1 MVWLRRIILDISVKK
16 LSETLKIDPQALLD
30 KMIAAGLSQTSIED
44 SVSNEDKQKL
54 LAFIRSSKDSVKED
68 KTEPVVSTPQTPKA
82 APKKEKTE
90 KSKDSPESASQKKF
104 KKSKKSVNINGSIR
118 VNDLSRKLNKRGN
131 EVVKKLVE
139 LGEMSSLN
147 DEIDQETAV
156 LVSEEFGFEVKFE
169 EEQELKEE
177 ETNYPQV
184 ISNFSDE
191 KAPSKRHPVVT
202 VMGHVDHGKTSLL
215 DAIKSTNVV
224 ESESGGITQH
234 LAAYEVK
241 TKKGKITFIDTPGHE
256 AFTAMRARGA
266 DTTDIVILVVAA
278 DDSVKPQTEE
288 AITHAKAANVP
299 IIVAMNKIDLDAAD
313 LEKVKGD
320 LAKHE
325 LVSEEWGGKVQM
337 IPVSATTKKGIDNLL
352 DAIELE
358 SEMLEIKAP
367 IEGLANG
374 VVLESKLDRFK
385 GPLGTFLVQ
394 NGILKT
400 GDIIV
405 AGEKKGRIKSLTD
418 SSSKE
423 IKEAGPSTPVEVLG
437 LEDCVAAGEVFNVMA
452 NEKDARTI
460 IDARLSFL
468 KDKND
473 KNVMTSKSAFEM
485 LDQQKINK
493 LRVIVKSDVAGT
505 SEAINNSLK
514 KIGNEEVDVDIV
526 SSGVGGIS
534 ESDVNLAITT
544 GARIIGFN
552 VRSDNKAKK
561 ILEEEGIEVAY
572 YSVIYD
578 LIEDTKRLL
587 SGLLEPIYSEKIL
600 GLAEVKEVFKSPEFK
615 LVAGCLV
622 TEGLVRREK
631 HVRVLRDNVVIHEGE
646 LDSLRRFKDDVKEVQ
661 NGTECGIGIKN
672 YLDIKPGDIIEN
684 FEQKEEKR
692 SIWWKEIELF
702 ELAITWKKKLQIL
715 FKLLI

>member
-1 MVWLRRIILDISVKK
+1 MDISVKK
-16 LSETLKIDPQALLD
+16 LSEILKIDPQVLLD
-30 KMIAAGLSQTSIED
+30 KMIAAGLSQTSVED

-54 LAFIRSSKDSVKED
+54 LAFIRSSKDSGTED
-68 KTEPVVSTPQTPKA
+68 KPKAIVPTPQAPKA
-82 APKKEKTE
+82 APKKEKVK
-90 KSKDSPESASQKKF
+90 KSKDSSEPETKK
-104 KKSKKSVNINGSIR
+104 KAKQSKKSVNINGSIR
-118 VNDLSRKLNKRGN
+118 VNDLSRKLNRRGN

-139 LGEMSSLN
+139 LGEMASLN

-156 LVSEEFGFEVKFE
+156 LVAEEFGFEVKFE
-169 EEQELKEE
+169 EEQQLKEE

-184 ISNFSDE
+184 VSNFSDE
-191 KAPSKRHPVVT
+191 KSPSGRHPVVT

-337 IPVSATTKKGIDNLL
+337 IPVSATTKKGIDSLL

-358 SEMLEIKAP
+358 SEMLELKAP

-418 SSSKE
+418 SSGQE
-423 IKEAGPSTPVEVLG
+423 IKEAGPSTPIEVLG

-460 IDARLSFL
+460 IDSRLSFL

-473 KNVMTSKSAFEM
+473 RNVMTSKSAFEM
-485 LDQQKINK
+485 LDQEKINK
-493 LRVIVKSDVAGT
+493 LRVIIKSDVAGT

-600 GLAEVKEVFKSPEFK
+600 GLAEVKEVFKSPEFS

-692 SIWWKEIELF
+692 SI
-702 ELAITWKKKLQIL
+702 
-715 FKLLI
+715 

>member
-1 MVWLRRIILDISVKK
+1 MDISVKK
-16 LSETLKIDPQALLD
+16 LSEILKIDPQVLLD
-30 KMIAAGLSQTSIED
+30 KMIAAGLSQTSVED
-44 SVSNEDKQKL
+44 LVSNEDKQKL
-54 LAFIRSSKDSVKED
+54 LAFIRSSKDSGTED
-68 KTEPVVSTPQTPKA
+68 KSKAIVPTPQAPKA
-82 APKKEKTE
+82 APKKEKVK
-90 KSKDSPESASQKKF
+90 KSKDPSGPETQKKA
-104 KKSKKSVNINGSIR
+104 KQSKKSVNINGSIR
-118 VNDLSRKLNKRGN
+118 VNDLSRKLNRRGN

-139 LGEMSSLN
+139 LGEMASLN

-156 LVSEEFGFEVKFE
+156 LVAEEFGFEVKFE
-169 EEQELKEE
+169 EEQQLKEE

-191 KAPSKRHPVVT
+191 KSPSRRHPVVT

-337 IPVSATTKKGIDNLL
+337 IPVSATTKKGIDSLL

-358 SEMLEIKAP
+358 SEMLELKAP

-405 AGEKKGRIKSLTD
+405 AGEKKGRIKSLAD
-418 SSSKE
+418 SSGQE
-423 IKEAGPSTPVEVLG
+423 IKEAGPSTPIEVLG

-460 IDARLSFL
+460 IDSRLSFL

-473 KNVMTSKSAFEM
+473 RNVMTSKSAFEM
-485 LDQQKINK
+485 LDQEKINK
-493 LRVIVKSDVAGT
+493 LRVIIKSDVAGT

-600 GLAEVKEVFKSPEFK
+600 GLAEVKEVFKSPEFS

-692 SIWWKEIELF
+692 SI
-702 ELAITWKKKLQIL
+702 
-715 FKLLI
+715 

>member
-1 MVWLRRIILDISVKK
+1 MDISVKK
-16 LSETLKIDPQALLD
+16 LSEILKIDPQVLLD

-54 LAFIRSSKDSVKED
+54 LAFIRSSKDSGTED
-68 KTEPVVSTPQTPKA
+68 KPKAIVPTPQAPKA
-82 APKKEKTE
+82 APKKEKVK
-90 KSKDSPESASQKKF
+90 KSKDSSEPETQKKA
-104 KKSKKSVNINGSIR
+104 KQSKKSVNINGSIR
-118 VNDLSRKLNKRGN
+118 VNDLSRKLNRRGN

-139 LGEMSSLN
+139 LGEMASLN

-156 LVSEEFGFEVKFE
+156 LVAEEFGFEVKFE
-169 EEQELKEE
+169 EEQQLKEE

-184 ISNFSDE
+184 VSNFSDE
-191 KAPSKRHPVVT
+191 KSPSGRHPVVT

-337 IPVSATTKKGIDNLL
+337 IPVSATTKKGIDSLL

-358 SEMLEIKAP
+358 SEMLELKAP

-418 SSSKE
+418 SSGQE
-423 IKEAGPSTPVEVLG
+423 IKEAGPSTPIEVLG

-460 IDARLSFL
+460 IDSRLSFL

-473 KNVMTSKSAFEM
+473 RNVMTSKSAFEM
-485 LDQQKINK
+485 LDQEKINK
-493 LRVIVKSDVAGT
+493 LRVIIKSDVAGT

-600 GLAEVKEVFKSPEFK
+600 GLAEVKEVFKSPEFS

-692 SIWWKEIELF
+692 SI
-702 ELAITWKKKLQIL
+702 
-715 FKLLI
+715 

>member
-1 MVWLRRIILDISVKK
+1 MDISVKK
-16 LSETLKIDPQALLD
+16 LSEILKIDPRVLLD
-30 KMIAAGLSQTSIED
+30 KMIAAGLPQTNVED
-44 SVSNEDKQKL
+44 LVSNEDKQKL
-54 LAFIRSSKDSVKED
+54 LSFIRSSKDSIKQD
-68 KTEPVVSTPQTPKA
+68 TPKA
-82 APKKEKTE
+82 IVSEAKKPKFSPKIEKTTKLKNSSE
-90 KSKDSPESASQKKF
+90 DKSKEEIQKE
-104 KKSKKSVNINGSIR
+104 KKSVNINGSIR
-118 VNDLSRKLNKRGN
+118 VNDLARKLSRRGN
-131 EVVKKLVE
+131 EVIKKLIE
-139 LGEMSSLN
+139 LGEMVSLN
-147 DEIDQETAV
+147 DQIDQETAV
-156 LVSEEFGFEVKFE
+156 LVAEEFNFEVKFE
-169 EEQELKEE
+169 EEQVITEE
-177 ETNYPQV
+177 EVDYPQIV
-184 ISNFSDE
+184 SSFSDE
-191 KAPSKRHPVVT
+191 KSPTKRHPVVT

-215 DAIKSTNVV
+215 DTIKSTNVV
-224 ESESGGITQH
+224 DSESGGITQH
-234 LAAYEVK
+234 LAAYEVN

-266 DTTDIVILVVAA
+266 NTTDIVILVVAA
-278 DDSVKPQTEE
+278 NDSVKPQTEE
-288 AITHAKAANVP
+288 AITHAKAAGVP
-299 IIVAMNKIDLDAAD
+299 IIVAINKIDLDAAD
-313 LEKVKGD
+313 IEKVKGD

-337 IPVSATTKKGIDNLL
+337 IPVSAITNKGIDLLL
-352 DAIELE
+352 DAVELE
-358 SEMLEIKAP
+358 SEILELKAP
-367 IEGLANG
+367 IQGLANG
-374 VVLESKLDRFK
+374 VVLESELDRFK
-385 GPLGTFLVQ
+385 GPLCTFLVQ
-394 NGILKT
+394 NGVLKI

-405 AGEKKGRIKSLTD
+405 AGEKKGRIKSLID
-418 SSSKE
+418 SSGKD
-423 IKEAGPSTPVEVLG
+423 IKEAGPSTPIEVLG
-437 LEDCVAAGEVFNVMA
+437 LEDCVSAGEIFNVMA

-460 IDARLSFL
+460 IDARLSFH

-485 LDQQKINK
+485 LDQEKINK

-505 SEAINNSLK
+505 SEAINSSLQN
-514 KIGNEEVDVDIV
+514 IGNEEVNVDIV

-544 GARIIGFN
+544 GARIVGFN

-561 ILEEEGIEVAY
+561 ILDENGIEVAY

-587 SGLLEPIYSEKIL
+587 SGLLKPIYSEKIL

-692 SIWWKEIELF
+692 SI
-702 ELAITWKKKLQIL
+702 
-715 FKLLI
+715 